1 NWVGNANKLFV
12 YLVDHGGD
20 AETNGYFRLNGSE
33 TLTGPVLDDWLD
45 AIQNAYTTE
54 VTVVL
59 DFCNAQV
66 LANELTYTGIA
77 QRIVIASSGTNE
89 PAYFLAHGLVSFSD
103 AFFGGVLMGQDVY
116 TAYEQAQEAMGT
128 YQQAGYADNG
138 NGQEGTNVLLG
149 ASFVAGKDLPQIGLV
164 CGRQAL
170 IGGTTAGLWAR
181 DVVSGYPVERVWCL
195 VVPPG
200 HNPTNGADPVQN
212 ISELE
217 LTYSAENGRYEGIHD
232 GFAEEGTYKI
242 IYYAQDVWNS
252 VSLPKQSYVEQLGYD
267 ERMIVVAGG
276 PTQSEKR
283 VAIEHLADLAYRTV
297 RARGVATN
305 RIYYLSET
313 AGTNV
318 NAAST
323 LSNLAYAITS
333 WATNSD
339 KLTVYLVGEG
349 SNELFRLN
357 DAESLAASQLA
368 SWLNGYQDTNRP
380 VNVVMDFAGSG
391 AFAPYLQP
399 PGEWERIVVASTRS
413 GAGCMMEADGVVSF
427 SEYFLTEIFSGKTI
441 GQAETKARK
450 VIRRASG
457 LLRQRSGLDDNGN
470 GILNEKNQDGLIANT
485 RYIGAAFVTGGEAP
499 NIGEVIGPTSLTNE
513 TSLTIWA
520 GQVTDADGLSNVWC
534 DITPPE
540 YEETGDLVRVDLTY
554 NPASNRY
561 EALYSGF
568 TNRGSYTLTFCAKD
582 KAGDLSAAVQNAVI
596 KRDRYEVDD
605 KHSKAHP
612 FNVGTFEQH
621 TFHAVNDQ
629 DWVWFYAQT
638 NYAYDMETVHLDTN
652 VDTVLDVYYLDGD
665 GQLTL
670 VDHVDDF
677 GMDEGELTGLN
688 FPTEGMYFVQV
699 SQYVTNTWLPG
710 GYELIIDIPAGDGVL
725 IVIAAI
731 WPTTNALP
739 TGSFASLDGDVKQF
753 NGSVSVSYPYVSGGT
768 HLLAVYSQDAN
779 YVPVEDPNWPGQ
791 VGNPWNAAY
800 GDPKYIQA
808 QQVRIGQIAGSV
820 GYSFIGKIRADGE
833 VRDLDTHARIGG
845 AGITFLAA
853 SGYLTNYVMDGDPF
867 YASYKTPWQSQGN
880 GLFPGNVW
888 LPAQTLHVKLTAS
901 GYQDLNQNN
910 VIVDPAPGATPNLG
924 TKYLAP

>member
-45 AIQNAYTTE
+45 AIQDAYTTE

-59 DFCNAQV
+59 DFCNAQA
-66 LANELTYTGIA
+66 LANQLTYTGIA
-77 QRIVIASSGTNE
+77 RRIVIASSGTNE
-89 PAYFLAHGLVSFSD
+89 PAYFLANGLVSFSD

-116 TAYEQAQEAMGT
+116 TAYEQAQEAMET
-128 YQQAGYADNG
+128 YQEAGYADNG

-149 ASFVAGKDLPQIGLV
+149 SSFVAGKDLPQIGLV

-212 ISELE
+212 IPELE
-217 LTYSAENGRYEGIHD
+217 LTYSAQSGRYEGSHD

-242 IYYAQDVWNS
+242 IYYAQDVWSS
-252 VSLPKQSYVEQLGYD
+252 VSLPKQSYVEQVGYD
-267 ERMIVVAGG
+267 ERVIVVAGG

-283 VAIEHLADLAYRTV
+283 VAIEHLSDLAYRTV

-318 NAAST
+318 NAVST
-323 LSNLAYAITS
+323 LANLEYAIST
-333 WATNSD
+333 WAAGSD
-339 KLTVYLVGEG
+339 KLTVYVVGEG

-357 DAESLAASQLA
+357 DGESLAASQLA
-368 SWLNGYQDTNRP
+368 NWLNGYQSTNRP

-391 AFAPYLQP
+391 AFVPYLQP
-399 PGEWERIVVASTRS
+399 PAAWERIVVAGTRS
-413 GAGCMMEADGVVSF
+413 GAGCVMEADGLVSF
-427 SEYFLTEIFSGKTI
+427 SEYFLTEIFGGKTI

-457 LLRQRSGLDDNGN
+457 LLRQRSGLDDNGD
-470 GILNEKNQDGLIANT
+470 GILNEKNQDGILAGT
-485 RYIGAAFVTGGEAP
+485 RYIGAAFATGGEAP
-499 NIGEVIGPTSLTNE
+499 NIGEVIPPTSLTTE
-513 TSLTIWA
+513 TSLVIWA

-534 DITPPE
+534 VVTPPE
-540 YEETGDLVRVDLTY
+540 YEETGDLVLVDLTY

-561 EALYSGF
+561 EALYSDF
-568 TNRGSYTLTFCAKD
+568 TNAGSYTLTFYAED
-582 KAGDLSAAVQNAVI
+582 NVGDVSPAVQSEVV
-596 KRDRYEVDD
+596 RPDQYEVDD
-605 KHSKAHP
+605 EDTQANP

-621 TFHAVNDQ
+621 TFHTLNDQ

-638 NYAYDMETVHLDTN
+638 NYAYDIETIHLSTN

-665 GQLTL
+665 GELNL

-677 GMDEGELTGLN
+677 GFDEGELTGLN
-688 FPTEGMYFVQV
+688 FPAEGMYFVQV
-699 SQYVTNTWLPG
+699 SQYVTNGSGPG
-710 GYELIIDIPAGDGVL
+710 SYEVIVDIPAGAGVL
-725 IVIAAI
+725 IVIAAV

-739 TGSFASLDGDVKQF
+739 AGSFASLDGDLKYF
-753 NGSVSVSYPYVSGGT
+753 NGEVSVSYPYVSAGT
-768 HLLAVYSQDAN
+768 HL
-779 YVPVEDPNWPGQ
+779 
-791 VGNPWNAAY
+791 
-800 GDPKYIQA
+800 
-808 QQVRIGQIAGSV
+808 
-820 GYSFIGKIRADGE
+820 
-833 VRDLDTHARIGG
+833 
-845 AGITFLAA
+845 
-853 SGYLTNYVMDGDPF
+853 
-867 YASYKTPWQSQGN
+867 
-880 GLFPGNVW
+880 
-888 LPAQTLHVKLTAS
+888 
-901 GYQDLNQNN
+901 
-910 VIVDPAPGATPNLG
+910 
-924 TKYLAP
+924 